1 MLLDSRF
8 PAGRLRPISK
18 RIGAAVAIVTAL
30 TAAGAGGPQAAPPPP
45 ATIACGQTVS
55 GSVRLAA
62 DLHCTDSSGLVVGAD
77 GTSIDLNGH
86 KIVCT
91 GTGFEGSCQ
100 GSATARIGVDTNNYD
115 DVHVFSHVEGGT
127 IEGFDRGVYI
137 RGPSDGATVK
147 QLTLTG
153 PDLPAVPPYRPS
165 VYGVLVEGDHCAG
178 GNVLVGDNEIDNQTT
193 GIRLNVAS
201 CVNVSRNSVHD
212 NGGGDPALT
221 LNVGIRVRNS
231 SSNIISGN
239 VVTHNGSGVFEPAP
253 PDAGISLDNAATSGN
268 QIVGNEV
275 NDNNGQGI
283 STAQGASG
291 NMIVNNTMRSNGAF
305 DAYSDGTG
313 SNSWTDN
320 NRCRTQTIPDPP
332 AGVCNPAE

>member
-1 MLLDSRF
+1 MLRNRF
-8 PAGRLRPISK
+8 PAGRLWPISK
-18 RIGAAVAIVTAL
+18 PVGAAVAIATVL
-30 TAAGAGGPQAAPPPP
+30 TAVGAGSPQAAPPPS
-45 ATIACGQTVS
+45 ATLACGQTVS

-62 DLHCTDSSGLVVGAD
+62 DLQCTDSSGLVIGAD
-77 GTSIDLNGH
+77 GTSIDLNGY

-91 GTGFEGSCQ
+91 GTGFGGSCQ

-115 DVHVFSHVEGGT
+115 DVHVFSHVGGGT
-127 IEGFDRGVYI
+127 IVGFDRGVYI
-137 RGPSDGATVK
+137 RGSSDGATVK

-153 PDLPAVPPYRPS
+153 PDLPAVPPYRPA
-165 VYGVLVEGDHCAG
+165 VFGILVEGDHCAG
-178 GNVLVGDNEIDNQTT
+178 GNVLVGDNEVENQTT
-193 GIRLNVAS
+193 GIRLSLAS

-212 NGGGDPALT
+212 NGGGDPDLT

-239 VVTHNGSGVFEPAP
+239 VVTHNGSGVISPPP
-253 PDAGISLDNAATSGN
+253 PDAGISLDNPATSGN

-275 NDNNGQGI
+275 NDNNGEGI

-291 NMIVNNTMRSNGAF
+291 NTIVNNTMRSNAAL
-305 DAYSDGTG
+305 DAYSDGAG
-313 SNSWTDN
+313 SNSWN
-320 NRCRTQTIPDPP
+320 NNNNCQTQTIPDPP